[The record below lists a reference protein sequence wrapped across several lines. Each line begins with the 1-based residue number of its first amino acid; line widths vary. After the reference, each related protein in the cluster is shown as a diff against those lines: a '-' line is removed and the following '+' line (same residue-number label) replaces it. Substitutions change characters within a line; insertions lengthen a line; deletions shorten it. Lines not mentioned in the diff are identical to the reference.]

1 MGPAYAGVMSHGS
14 PGPDAT
20 ANDGEDDRG
29 GLALVLGC
37 DGSWAGPGGAGSGYL
52 VSSGGTHLLVDL
64 GPGTFATLQTHL
76 DPALIAAVIIRPS
89 PSRSLDRS
97 PLPGHPRPI
106 CPSPADRSRS
116 MPRPSSANVV
126 AWLGRPPSTGIGG
139 RGRVG
144 GVGALDLSF
153 FRTDHGVET
162 LAVRIDGAT
171 RTLGY
176 SADTGPGWS
185 LTELGAGLDLVLC
198 EASYTVEHEG
208 TAGHMS
214 GRQAGEQAA
223 RAGVVRL
230 VLTHRWPTVGA
241 ATVAVEAAA
250 AFGQSVEQAEIG
262 KVFRV

>member
-1 MGPAYAGVMSHGS
+1 MSHGF

-20 ANDGEDDRG
+20 ANGGEDDRG
-29 GLALVLGC
+29 GLTLLVLGC

-76 DPALIAAVIIRPS
+76 DPALIAAVIITHRHPDHWTDLHSLVTHARFALHRESIPVYAPS
-89 PSRSLDRS
+89 ELGERSGLARSAALDWHRVA
-97 PLPGHPRPI
+97 GGG
-106 CPSPADRSRS
+106 
-116 MPRPSSANVV
+116 SA
-126 AWLGRPPSTGIGG
+126 R
-139 RGRVG
+139 
-144 GVGALDLSF
+144 VGALDLSF

-176 SADTGPGWS
+176 SADTGPGWP

-230 VLTHRWPTVGA
+230 VLTHRWPTVGGA
-241 ATVAVEAAA
+241 AVAVEAAA
-250 AFGQSVEQAEIG
+250 AFGGPVEQAEIG